1 LERLEAKWTSG
12 TAIHETLF
20 ILDLLLHLIWVLTF
34 KEKLG
39 SLSVHKANKF
49 SLLIINLVSI
59 MASIEEGSADNK
71 IVTID
76 SVASNMINDETN
88 AAASPLEEMSRLS
101 SVGKMY
107 DINGDGVLDEAE
119 QAMRD
124 LDETGR
130 GYLTNDKVYELM
142 VE

>member
-1 LERLEAKWTSG
+1 
-12 TAIHETLF
+12 
-20 ILDLLLHLIWVLTF
+20 
-34 KEKLG
+34 
-39 SLSVHKANKF
+39 
-49 SLLIINLVSI
+49 

-76 SVASNMINDETN
+76 SVARNMINDETN
-88 AAASPLEEMSRLS
+88 AAASPQEEMSRLS